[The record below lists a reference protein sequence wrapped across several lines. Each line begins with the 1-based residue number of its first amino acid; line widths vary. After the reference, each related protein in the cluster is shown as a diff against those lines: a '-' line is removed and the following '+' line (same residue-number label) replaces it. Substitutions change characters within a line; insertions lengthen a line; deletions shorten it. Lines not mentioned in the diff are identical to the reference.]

1 MKPISDE
8 QLEHDLNIFSTAK
21 QVDAPNFFY
30 TSVYAKMEK
39 KYNSNEVSFSLQSV
53 LVIATLTL
61 FIFLNSALLKKEINI
76 VNNNTNEHIEAL
88 AEAYDQ
94 TISN

>member
-1 MKPISDE
+1 MKLLSDE
-8 QLEHDLNIFSTAK
+8 QLEDDLNIFSTAK
-21 QVDAPNFFY
+21 QVDAPDFFY

-39 KYNSNEVSFSLQSV
+39 KYNSNEVTFSLQSV
-53 LVIATLTL
+53 LVIGTLIL
-61 FIFLNSALLKKEINI
+61 FILLNSVLLKNEKNM
-76 VNNNTNEHIEAL
+76 VNTNANQPIEAL